1 MQHSGD
7 EAAPHERKRVRV
19 QDMESS
25 NSTSLGQSQQ
35 ASTTAAT
42 TTSSSS
48 NEQWDV
54 PAAAPG
60 PYDRHGKRAR
70 RAVRAVALTMAPKK
84 HDPLLRFFEAREDYK
99 QHERQVERWLVG
111 VG

>member
-1 MQHSGD
+1 MQHSSD

-19 QDMESS
+19 QQSEGS
-25 NSTSLGQSQQ
+25 NSFSLGQSQQ
-35 ASTTAAT
+35 ASATAAT
-42 TTSSSS
+42 TTS
-48 NEQWDV
+48 NRQWDV

-60 PYDRHGKRAR
+60 LYGGHGKRAR